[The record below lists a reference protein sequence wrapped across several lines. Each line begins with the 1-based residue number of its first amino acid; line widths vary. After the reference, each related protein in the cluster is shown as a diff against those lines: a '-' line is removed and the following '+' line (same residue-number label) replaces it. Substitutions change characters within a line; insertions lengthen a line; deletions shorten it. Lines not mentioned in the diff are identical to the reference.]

1 MERAKGN
8 DMKSKR
14 WVLITGM
21 SGSGKTLVSHIFED
35 LGYFCVDNL
44 PPRLL
49 PMLVDISKEH
59 PEQMQHV
66 ALVIDTRC
74 GEMLPDLLENVRYVA
89 ERGVP
94 IQILFLECSDEEL
107 VQRFRE
113 TRRKHPLFHQH
124 PTILQSIRA
133 ERILLEEVR
142 ARADRVVDTSRLA
155 PHELRAQ
162 IEAEYGLIEQT
173 TGIAINMLSFGFKYG
188 VPPEADLVF
197 DVRFLANPHYVP
209 HLRALDGRSPLIR
222 NYVFSDP
229 LAKEFL
235 NRLND
240 LVDFTLPQYIREGK
254 AYLTIAIGCT
264 GGQHRSVVIAEQVG
278 RFLVEKGYRVNI
290 QHRDVN
296 RHLQAV
302 LEG

>member
-1 MERAKGN
+1 
-8 DMKSKR
+8 MKSKR

-49 PMLVDISKEH
+49 PMLVDLSKEH
-59 PEQMQHV
+59 PQQMQHV

-74 GEMLPDLLENVRYVA
+74 GEMLSELIENVRLVA

-94 IQILFLECSDEEL
+94 IQILFLDCSDEQL

-124 PTILQSIRA
+124 PTILESIRA
-133 ERILLEEVR
+133 ERTLLEEVR
-142 ARADRVVDTSRLA
+142 ASADRVIDTSRLA

-162 IEAEYGLIEQT
+162 IEAEYGVVEQKA
-173 TGIAINMLSFGFKYG
+173 GIAVNVLSFGFKYG

-209 HLRALDGRSPLIR
+209 HLRALDGRNPLIR

-235 NRLND
+235 SKLEE

-264 GGQHRSVVIAEQVG
+264 GGQHRSVVMAEQVG
-278 RFLVEKGYRVNI
+278 RFLMEKGYRVNI

-296 RHLQAV
+296 RNAQAL

>member
-1 MERAKGN
+1 
-8 DMKSKR
+8 MKSKR

-49 PMLVDISKEH
+49 PMLVDLSKEH
-59 PEQMQHV
+59 PQQMQYV

-74 GEMLPDLLENVRYVA
+74 GEMLSELIENVRLVA

-94 IQILFLECSDEEL
+94 IQILFLDCSDEQL

-124 PTILQSIRA
+124 PTILESIRA
-133 ERILLEEVR
+133 ERVLLEEVR
-142 ARADRVVDTSRLA
+142 ASADRVIDTSRLA

-162 IEAEYGLIEQT
+162 IEAEYGVVEQKA
-173 TGIAINMLSFGFKYG
+173 GIAVNVLSFGFKYG

-209 HLRALDGRSPLIR
+209 HLRALDGRNPLIR

-229 LAKEFL
+229 LAQEFL
-235 NRLND
+235 SKLEE

-278 RFLVEKGYRVNI
+278 RFLLEKGYRVNI

-296 RHLQAV
+296 RNAQAF

>member
-1 MERAKGN
+1 
-8 DMKSKR
+8 MKSKR

-49 PMLVDISKEH
+49 PMLVDLSNEH
-59 PEQMQHV
+59 PQQMQHV

-74 GEMLPDLLENVRYVA
+74 GEMLSELIDNVRLVA

-94 IQILFLECSDEEL
+94 IQILFLDCSDEQL

-124 PTILQSIRA
+124 PTILESIRA
-133 ERILLEEVR
+133 ERTLLEEVR
-142 ARADRVVDTSRLA
+142 ASADRVIDTSRLA

-162 IEAEYGLIEQT
+162 IEAEYGVVEQKA
-173 TGIAINMLSFGFKYG
+173 GIAVNVLSFGFKYG

-209 HLRALDGRSPLIR
+209 HLRALDGRNPLIR

-235 NRLND
+235 SKLEE

-264 GGQHRSVVIAEQVG
+264 GGQHRSVVMAEQVG
-278 RFLVEKGYRVNI
+278 RFLMEKGYRVNI

-296 RHLQAV
+296 RNAQAL

>member
-1 MERAKGN
+1 
-8 DMKSKR
+8 MKSKR

-49 PMLVDISKEH
+49 PMLVDLSNEH
-59 PEQMQHV
+59 PQQMQYV

-74 GEMLPDLLENVRYVA
+74 GEMLSELIENVRLVA

-94 IQILFLECSDEEL
+94 IQILFLDCSDEQL

-124 PTILQSIRA
+124 PTILESIRA
-133 ERILLEEVR
+133 ERTLLEEVR
-142 ARADRVVDTSRLA
+142 ASADRVIDTSRLA

-162 IEAEYGLIEQT
+162 IEAEYGVVEQKA
-173 TGIAINMLSFGFKYG
+173 GIAVNVLSFGFKYG

-209 HLRALDGRSPLIR
+209 HLRALDGRNPLIR

-229 LAKEFL
+229 LAQEFL
-235 NRLND
+235 SKLEE

-264 GGQHRSVVIAEQVG
+264 GGQHRSVVMAEQVG
-278 RFLVEKGYRVNI
+278 RFLMEKGYRVNI

-296 RHLQAV
+296 RNAQAF

>member
-1 MERAKGN
+1 
-8 DMKSKR
+8 MKDKR

-49 PMLVDISKEH
+49 PALVDLSEQH
-59 PEQMQHV
+59 PKRMEHV

-74 GEMLPDLLENVRYVA
+74 GEMLAELPDNVRYVA

-94 IQILFLECSDEEL
+94 IEIIFLDCTDEEL

-113 TRRKHPLFHQH
+113 TRRKHPLFHEH
-124 PTILQSIRA
+124 PTILESIRH
-133 ERILLEEVR
+133 ERRMLEELR
-142 ARADRVVDTSRLA
+142 ATADRVVDTSRLA
-155 PHELRAQ
+155 PHELRA
-162 IEAEYGLIEQT
+162 LIETEYALKAQT
-173 TGIAINMLSFGFKYG
+173 AGIAVNVVSFGFKYG

-197 DVRFLANPHYVP
+197 DVRFLANPHYVD
-209 HLRALDGRSPLIR
+209 HLRALDGRNPRIER
-222 NYVFSDP
+222 YVFDDP
-229 LAKEFL
+229 LTQQFMDKLREL
-235 NRLND
+235 I
-240 LVDFTLPQYIREGK
+240 DFTLPEYIREGK

-264 GGQHRSVVIAEQVG
+264 GGRHRSVVIAEKIG
-278 RFLVEKGYRVNI
+278 GFLREKGYRVNVE
-290 QHRDVN
+290 HRDVE
-296 RHLQAV
+296 RFA

>member
-1 MERAKGN
+1 MEMAR
-8 DMKSKR
+8 KR
-14 WVLITGM
+14 WILITGM

-49 PMLVDISKEH
+49 PMLVDLSKEH
-59 PEQMQHV
+59 PKQMQYV

-74 GEMLPDLLENVRYVA
+74 GEMLSELLDNVRHVA
-89 ERGVP
+89 EQGVP
-94 IQILFLECSDEEL
+94 IQILFLDCSDEEL

-133 ERILLEEVR
+133 ERVMLEEVR
-142 ARADRVVDTSRLA
+142 ASADRVIDTSRLA

-162 IEAEYGLIEQT
+162 IEAEYGVLEQT
-173 TGIAINMLSFGFKYG
+173 AGIAVNVLSFGFKYG

-209 HLRALDGRSPLIR
+209 HLRALDGRNPLIR
-222 NYVFSDP
+222 SYVFSDP
-229 LAKEFL
+229 LANEFL
-235 NRLND
+235 NKLND

-278 RFLVEKGYRVNI
+278 RFLTEKGYRVNV

-296 RHLQAV
+296 RHLQTL

>member
-1 MERAKGN
+1 
-8 DMKSKR
+8 MKSKR

-49 PMLVDISKEH
+49 PMLVDLSKEH
-59 PEQMQHV
+59 PQQMQHV

-74 GEMLPDLLENVRYVA
+74 SEMLSELIENVRLVA

-94 IQILFLECSDEEL
+94 IQILFLDCSDEQL

-124 PTILQSIRA
+124 PTILESIRA
-133 ERILLEEVR
+133 ERTLLEEVR
-142 ARADRVVDTSRLA
+142 ASADRVIDTSRLA

-162 IEAEYGLIEQT
+162 IEAEYGVVEQKA
-173 TGIAINMLSFGFKYG
+173 GIAVNVLSFGFKYG

-209 HLRALDGRSPLIR
+209 HLRALDGRNPLIR

-235 NRLND
+235 SKLEE

-264 GGQHRSVVIAEQVG
+264 GGQHRSVVMAEQVG
-278 RFLVEKGYRVNI
+278 RFLMEKGYRVNI

-296 RHLQAV
+296 RNAQAL